1 MRGKFILSIALL
13 LGIFFSNSSGQET
26 LPIQVIK
33 DGATLEKVAGDLS
46 FTEGPTADKEGNVYF
61 TDQPNDR
68 IMKYSVDGELSTYM
82 QPCGRSNGMF
92 FDNKGY
98 LWSCTE
104 AKNQIWR
111 IAPDK
116 STEIVVEKYNNA
128 VFNGPND
135 IWVAPDGSIYF
146 SDPFFKRDFWDHT
159 DMPQDKQCVYFL
171 SADRKILKRLD
182 ESLVQPNGIIGT
194 PDGKTLYIADMGGRK
209 TYSYKIN
216 PDGSITDKKLFC
228 DMGSDGITL
237 DTEGN
242 LYLTGR
248 GVSVYDKTGK
258 LLGNI
263 PVPERWIAN
272 VCFGGRD
279 RKSLFITAST
289 GLYRMAMKVKGAY

>member
-1 MRGKFILSIALL
+1 
-13 LGIFFSNSSGQET
+13 
-26 LPIQVIK
+26 
-33 DGATLEKVAGDLS
+33 
-46 FTEGPTADKEGNVYF
+46 
-61 TDQPNDR
+61 
-68 IMKYSVDGELSTYM
+68 MKYSVDGELSTYM
-82 QPCGRSNGMF
+82 QPAGRSNGMF
-92 FDNKGY
+92 FDSMGY

-104 AKNQIWR
+104 AKNEVWR

-116 STEIVVEKYNNA
+116 TYEIVIGKYNNA

-135 IWVAPDGSIYF
+135 IWVAPDGGIYF
-146 SDPFFKRDFWDHT
+146 TDPFFRRDFWDHT
-159 DMPQDKQCVYFL
+159 DMPQDKQCVYYL
-171 SADRKILKRLD
+171 SADKKTFTRLD
-182 ESLVQPNGIIGT
+182 ESLIQPNGIIGT
-194 PDGKTLYIADMGGRK
+194 TDGKTLFIADMGGRK

-248 GVSVYDKTGK
+248 GVAVYDKTGK

-263 PVPERWIAN
+263 PVPERWTAN
-272 VCFGGRD
+272 VCFGGKD

-289 GLYRMAMKVKGAY
+289 GLYRMEMSVKGAY